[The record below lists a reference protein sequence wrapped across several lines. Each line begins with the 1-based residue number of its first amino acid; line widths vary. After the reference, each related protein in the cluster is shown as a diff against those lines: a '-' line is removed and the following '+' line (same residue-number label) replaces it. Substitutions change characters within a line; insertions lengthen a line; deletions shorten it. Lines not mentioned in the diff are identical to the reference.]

1 MSCFVHRVR
10 PAPNEEVFVTFVKS
24 LGVNELGVS
33 RGYDMV
39 SFFLI
44 LVWAISMM
52 LSFYAGILWREFG
65 GFGWDVQPTGGRP
78 KRRDQS
84 VTYTRG
90 GQCKGVTSRE
100 EDAARGREG
109 GHRRQG
115 EQQDAGSG
123 RGQG

>member
-84 VTYTRG
+84 VTDTRG
-90 GQCKGVTSRE
+90 GQFKGVTSRE
-100 EDAARGREG
+100 EDAARG
-109 GHRRQG
+109 RQG